1 MRISENAQYSARC
14 LAGGKRPVTSV
25 DGGGEKVYY
34 DVHVVFDGQGRPA
47 VQ

>member
-1 MRISENAQYSARC
+1 MHSTARDVS
-14 LAGGKRPVTSV
+14 LVANDQSRQQST

-47 VQ
+47 GQ